1 MSFINF
7 FRKKKQKLKKPID
20 FDEIKILTGD
30 KRKEIKEKEK
40 EIFILIKNKIPEFLE
55 NLNEKLEVLE
65 NVDINS
71 KKVENKIKLIVKEN
85 LINYLRYVKTFME
98 KMENLDEKNFEKF
111 IVNIKQNFLDFDK
124 KSYIGYQ
131 KVTFLIGKEIAEV
144 KNSIINFSKYLE
156 KLFSINKEVMQ
167 NSKIIFSIELKLKDL
182 EKVKEIINEIE
193 EKIKLKDNRI
203 KKFNDLNEK
212 IIKKIEE
219 IKKSKDHIEN
229 LKKQEKIKFDNKELE
244 KEIYKLKEMINF
256 KNLANI
262 FHVSEKKMNFL
273 KDYKENF
280 LENFQKDNGVG
291 ILNLINETK
300 MDKQEILN
308 KLENINQKKETI
320 KKFKETIKKDE
331 VKELFIEMEK
341 IKLGVENLIN
351 EKNKELKR
359 YEKFKVSKEEIINLV
374 KKEFSGMN

>member
-280 LENFQKDNGVG
+280 LENFQKDKGVG